1 MRLNKFLAHAGVSSR
16 READKLIKNA
26 MVTVNGIVLDN
37 PAYQV
42 QEQDEVIFNNQKL
55 RPAVESVV
63 IKFNKPTNVITTA
76 SDPQN
81 RPTVFNY
88 IKHDKRLFPVGRL
101 DRDSTGLLL
110 ITNDGELANLLM
122 HPKHRIPRIYL
133 VSIDKPFQR
142 WEITRLNK
150 GIYMGQNEKGRAEV
164 IEQVTVKKRTTVKLR
179 LHQGK
184 KHEVRRLMMRLKR
197 KLFSLQRIEF
207 GPIRL
212 GDLPEGKWVK
222 LSVSE
227 LKDLAKLKR

>member
-55 RPAVESVV
+55 RPAAESVV
-63 IKFNKPTNVITTA
+63 IKFNKPPNVITTA

-222 LSVSE
+222 LSASE
-227 LKDLAKLKR
+227 LKDLAKIKR

>member
-1 MRLNKFLAHAGVSSR
+1 MRLNKFLAQSGVSSR

-42 QEQDEVIFNNQKL
+42 SEQDEVIFNNRKL
-55 RPAVESVV
+55 KPAAESVV
-63 IKFNKPTNVITTA
+63 IKFNKPANVITTA
-76 SDPQN
+76 RDPQN
-81 RPTVFNY
+81 RLTVFNY
-88 IKHDKRLFPVGRL
+88 IKHTGRLFPVGRL

-110 ITNDGELANLLM
+110 MTNDGELANFLM

-142 WEITRLNK
+142 WEIKRLNK
-150 GIYMGQNEKGRAEV
+150 GVYLGRNETGRAEV
-164 IEQVTVKKRTTVKLR
+164 IEQVTVKKRTLVKLR

-197 KLFSLQRIEF
+197 KLFSLQRVEF
-207 GPIRL
+207 GPIQL
-212 GDLPEGKWVK
+212 GGLREGKWVK
-222 LSVSE
+222 LSASE
-227 LKDLAKLKR
+227 LKDLAKIKR